1 MCYVPEAVA
10 YPLSQRVLRSQLHAA
25 VPPGAVLHVAEKIPG
40 HADAAQAELYAWGV
54 AALQAG
60 RRVVR
65 LKVGDPFLY
74 GRGGEEVLFYRSQA
88 RVGLQRRRGWKGGL
102 RGASWAVLHPVLLCR
117 ASSPASSLAC
127 RPPSLPPSLPGSP
140 SRTGASPTRCVRRW
154 RGGRDWGLREYKRAR

>member
-102 RGASWAVLHPVLLCR
+102 RGASWAVLHPR
-117 ASSPASSLAC
+117 ASLQGFEP
-127 RPPSLPPSLPGSP
+127 RVLPGVSSALAAP
-140 SRTGASPTRCVRRW
+140 LIAGIPLTHRGVANQVR
-154 RGGRDWGLREYKRAR
+154 